1 MHLEQEAVCFAD
13 FSARVERKQR
23 RSRQIHV
30 QVSRNRHVPAAV
42 DAAFI
47 SNPVGDAV
55 RKGFAAAPTP
65 EFDIFIRRGS
75 PCYVPHEGI
84 DLATC
89 LFVALHNII
98 GWDVKLVNVIVS
110 V

>member
-13 FSARVERKQR
+13 FSARVERNQR

-65 EFDIFIRRGS
+65 
-75 PCYVPHEGI
+75 

-89 LFVALHNII
+89 LFVASHNII

>member
-1 MHLEQEAVCFAD
+1 MEVACD
-13 FSARVERKQR
+13 
-23 RSRQIHV
+23 
-30 QVSRNRHVPAAV
+30 RHVPAAV

-55 RKGFAAAPTP
+55 QKGFAAAPTP

-75 PCYVPHEGI
+75 PCYVPHEVI